1 MRTLLVGVCVVLI
14 AGSVQAASW
23 AARIKYWYSVNVDPN
38 VPDIS
43 VIADLEDKSNGEGVK
58 IKWKVSGPNR
68 TKSWLEDHDAEAD
81 AWLVEYEGTAKA
93 DIDNWNAQQR
103 AFAEV
108 MLDEINILRN
118 KHEDL
123 DPRTLGQLKA
133 AIKAKIKAKL

>member
-1 MRTLLVGVCVVLI
+1 MRKVIVAVFCMVL
-14 AGSVQAASW
+14 AGNVQAASW

-118 KHEDL
+118 KHGDL

-133 AIKAKIKAKL
+133 AIKAKL